1 MKNIKAFIISC
12 LFLILFFVFG
22 FVSVNLIMN
31 LVVRHG
37 SEVVVPNITGLN
49 FDTARE
55 QCKKQDLYV
64 KQIDK
69 KYNNSFERGSIINQ
83 KPNPDIKTKRNS
95 TIEVVVSL
103 GPELVKVPYLDNVN
117 IKEAAIRLNNAS
129 LKMGTKGY
137 RYSSDVKKGNIIS
150 SSPIAE
156 DLVPKGSKVKIL
168 ISLGDVPSTNSNKS
182 KYLKLLNNLDD

>member
-12 LFLILFFVFG
+12 IFLILFFVFG
-22 FVSVNLIMN
+22 FVSINLIMN
-31 LVVRHG
+31 IVVKHG

-49 FDTARE
+49 FNIARE

-69 KYNNSFERGSIINQ
+69 KYNNSFEREAIISQ
-83 KPNPDIKTKRNS
+83 KPNPNIKAKRNS
-95 TIEVVVSL
+95 TIEVIVSL
-103 GPELVKVPYLDNVN
+103 GPELVKVPYLDNITV
-117 IKEAAIRLNNAS
+117 KEAKIRLLNAN

-137 RYSSDVKKGNIIS
+137 RYSSDVAKGKIIS

-156 DLVPKGSKVKIL
+156 DLVPKGSKVKVL
-168 ISLGDVPSTNSNKS
+168 ISLGNVPTSNTNKS
-182 KYLKLLNNLDD
+182 KYLKLLDNLGD

>member
-12 LFLILFFVFG
+12 IFLILFFIFG
-22 FVSVNLIMN
+22 FVSINLIMN

-55 QCKKQDLYV
+55 QCKKLDLYV
-64 KQIDK
+64 KQTDK
-69 KYNNSFERGSIINQ
+69 KYNNSFERGSIITQ

-103 GPELVKVPYLDNVN
+103 GPELVKVPYLDN
-117 IKEAAIRLNNAS
+117 ISLREAKIRLRNAN
-129 LKMGTKGY
+129 LQLGTKGY
-137 RYSSDVKKGNIIS
+137 RYSSDVKKGKIIS

-156 DLVPKGSKVKIL
+156 DLVPKGSKVKVL
-168 ISLGDVPSTNSNKS
+168 ISLGDVPSANTNKS
-182 KYLKLLNNLDD
+182 KYLKLLDNLDD